1 MKISVVGTGYVGL
14 VTGACFSE
22 LGVSVVCVD
31 QDVDKIEKLK
41 NGECPIYEVGLPE
54 LLERNIKT
62 RRLSFSTNLRTA
74 VADSSIVFIC
84 VNTPSRQSDGSADL
98 SDVNRAAE
106 EIAKSLTGYTVI
118 AVKSTVP
125 VGTGKEVKAI
135 IQEFQPTAEFDVA
148 SNPEFLSEGSS
159 VHDFLNPSR
168 IVIGV
173 DSERAKETLREL
185 YLPFSL
191 QGIPILYSKLE
202 TAEMIKYASNAFLAA
217 KVTFINEIADLC
229 EQTGVDVRD
238 LAAGIGLDERIGTQ
252 HLRPGPG
259 YGGLCFPKDTT
270 ALVQT
275 AKIAG
280 SPVRIIE
287 TVVEINNQRKINMA
301 KRVET
306 ACGGSVENKTVA
318 MLGLTFKPG
327 TDDLRDSPSIAVI
340 TALQKNGAS
349 IQAHDPLGVPHAREI
364 LENVSYFDDVYAAI
378 DGADVVVIA
387 TAWNLYGNLDL
398 DRLKK
403 TARMPVVVDFH
414 NLYDAV
420 EMHEI
425 GFDYIGIGQGHANR
439 LSRE

>member
-1 MKISVVGTGYVGL
+1 M
-14 VTGACFSE
+14 
-22 LGVSVVCVD
+22 
-31 QDVDKIEKLK
+31 
-41 NGECPIYEVGLPE
+41 
-54 LLERNIKT
+54 
-62 RRLSFSTNLRTA
+62 
-74 VADSSIVFIC
+74 
-84 VNTPSRQSDGSADL
+84 
-98 SDVNRAAE
+98 
-106 EIAKSLTGYTVI
+106 
-118 AVKSTVP
+118 
-125 VGTGKEVKAI
+125 
-135 IQEFQPTAEFDVA
+135 
-148 SNPEFLSEGSS
+148 SEGSS

-238 LAAGIGLDERIGTQ
+238 LAYGIGLDERIGTQ

-259 YGGLCFPKDTT
+259 YGGLCFPKDTI

-275 AKIAG
+275 AKNAG
-280 SPVRIIE
+280 SRVRIIE
-287 TVVEINNQRKINMA
+287 TVVEINNQRKIDMA

-340 TALQKNGAS
+340 TALQQNGAC

-403 TARMPVVVDFH
+403 AARSPVVVDFH

-420 EMHEI
+420 EMHEM

-439 LSRE
+439 LSRD

>member
-1 MKISVVGTGYVGL
+1 MKIAVVGTGYVGL

-22 LGVSVVCVD
+22 LGVNVICID

-74 VADSSIVFIC
+74 VAESRIVFIC

-98 SDVNRAAE
+98 SDVYRATE
-106 EIAKSLTGYTVI
+106 EIANSLTSYTVV

-125 VGTGKEVKAI
+125 VGTGNEVKAV
-135 IQEFQPTAEFDVA
+135 IQESQPTAEFDVA

-202 TAEMIKYASNAFLAA
+202 TAEMIKYASNAFLAT

-238 LAAGIGLDERIGTQ
+238 LAYGIGLDERIGTQ

-259 YGGLCFPKDTT
+259 YGGLCFPKDTI

-275 AKIAG
+275 AKNAG
-280 SPVRIIE
+280 SRVRIIE
-287 TVVEINNQRKINMA
+287 TVVEINNQRKIDMA

-340 TALQKNGAS
+340 TELQKNGAS
-349 IQAHDPLGVPHAREI
+349 IQAHDPLGVPHTRE
-364 LENVSYFDDVYAAI
+364 LLKSVSYFDDVYAAV
-378 DGADVVVIA
+378 DGADVIVIA
-387 TAWNLYGNLDL
+387 TAWNLYSKLDL
-398 DRLKK
+398 DRLKEA
-403 TARMPVVVDFH
+403 ARLPVVVDFH
-414 NLYDAV
+414 NLYDSE
-420 EMHEI
+420 EMHEM
-425 GFDYIGIGQGHANR
+425 GFSYIGIGQGHANR
-439 LSRE
+439 LSRD

>member
-1 MKISVVGTGYVGL
+1 MKISIVGTGYVGL

-31 QDVDKIEKLK
+31 QDVDKIDKLK

-98 SDVNRAAE
+98 SDVYRAAE
-106 EIAKSLTGYTVI
+106 EIANSLTGYTVV

-125 VGTGKEVKAI
+125 VGTGKEVKTI

-238 LAAGIGLDERIGTQ
+238 LAYGIGLDERIGTQ

-259 YGGLCFPKDTT
+259 YGGLCFPKDTI

-275 AKIAG
+275 AKNAG
-280 SPVRIIE
+280 SRVRIIE
-287 TVVEINNQRKINMA
+287 TVVEINNQRKIDMA

-340 TALQKNGAS
+340 TALQQNGAS

-364 LENVSYFDDVYAAI
+364 LEGVSYFDDVYAAI
-378 DGADVVVIA
+378 DGADAVVIA
-387 TAWNLYGNLDL
+387 TAWNLYANLDL
-398 DRLKK
+398 DRLKEA
-403 TARMPVVVDFH
+403 ARLPVVVDFH

-420 EMHEI
+420 EMHEM

>member
-22 LGVSVVCVD
+22 LGVNVVCVD

-74 VADSSIVFIC
+74 VAESSIVFIC

-98 SDVNRAAE
+98 SDVYRATE
-106 EIAKSLTGYTVI
+106 EITNSLTGYTVV

-125 VGTGKEVKAI
+125 VGTGREVKAI

-238 LAAGIGLDERIGTQ
+238 LAYGIGLDERIGTQ

-259 YGGLCFPKDTT
+259 YGGLCFPKDTI

-275 AKIAG
+275 AKNAG
-280 SPVRIIE
+280 SRVRIIE
-287 TVVEINNQRKINMA
+287 TVVEINNQRKIDMA

-349 IQAHDPLGVPHAREI
+349 IQAHDPLGVQHAREI
-364 LENVSYFDDVYAAI
+364 LESVSYFDDVYAAI
-378 DGADVVVIA
+378 DGADVIVIA

-403 TARMPVVVDFH
+403 VAQSPVVVDFH

-420 EMHEI
+420 EMHEM
-425 GFDYIGIGQGHANR
+425 GFDYFGIGQGHANR

>member
-31 QDVDKIEKLK
+31 QDADKIEKLK

-74 VADSSIVFIC
+74 VAESSIVFIC

-98 SDVNRAAE
+98 SDVYRATE
-106 EIAKSLTGYTVI
+106 EITNSLTGYTVV

-125 VGTGKEVKAI
+125 VGTGREVKAI

-238 LAAGIGLDERIGTQ
+238 LAYGIGLDERIGTQ

-259 YGGLCFPKDTT
+259 YGGLCFPKDTI

-275 AKIAG
+275 AKNAG
-280 SPVRIIE
+280 SRVRIIE
-287 TVVEINNQRKINMA
+287 TVVEINNQRKIDMA

-349 IQAHDPLGVPHAREI
+349 IQAHDPLGVQHAREI
-364 LENVSYFDDVYAAI
+364 LESVSYFDDVYAAI
-378 DGADVVVIA
+378 DGADVIVIA

-403 TARMPVVVDFH
+403 VAQSPVVVDFH

-420 EMHEI
+420 EMHEM
-425 GFDYIGIGQGHANR
+425 GFDYFGIGQGHANR